1 MPRVGDGM
9 SEADG
14 QYAAAF
20 GYLDSH
26 TRLVDGAMRL
36 HIDVIEPWQ
45 CLMQAAQDAGFQLTL
60 ASAYRSFDR
69 QQLIWNAKLS
79 GKRPILD
86 DNGCE
91 LDIQCLSALEKV
103 ERVLRWSALP
113 GASRHHWGTDMD
125 IYDKAAISD
134 DYQLQLTP
142 DEYMGGGPFAPM
154 ITWLQ
159 EYLRDPAAPAFFF
172 PYIEDNNGVMP
183 EPWHLS
189 YRPVAERYEQQWSLK
204 HLANHLGQ
212 CDVLEKD
219 TVLQHLDELYER
231 FILDSINPKT

>member
-1 MPRVGDGM
+1 MNGVD
-9 SEADG
+9 S

-20 GYLDSH
+20 GYVDSH
-26 TRLVDGAMRL
+26 TQLVDGAMRL
-36 HIDVIEPWQ
+36 HVKVVEPWER
-45 CLMQAAQDAGFQLTL
+45 LVKAAENAGFQLVL
-60 ASAYRSFDR
+60 ASAYRSFER
-69 QQLIWNAKLS
+69 QQLIWNAKLT
-79 GKRPILD
+79 GKRPVLD
-86 DNGCE
+86 DNGFE
-91 LDIQCLSALEKV
+91 LDIKCLSPLERV
-103 ERVLRWSALP
+103 QRVLRWSALP

-125 IYDKAAISD
+125 IYDKAAVSN

-142 DEYMGGGPFAPM
+142 DEYRGDGPFAPM
-154 ITWLQ
+154 IAWLQ
-159 EYLRDPAAPAFFF
+159 DYLRQSAAPAFFF

-189 YRPVAERYEQQWSLK
+189 YRPVAERYQQQWSLE

-219 TVLQHLDELYER
+219 AVLQHLDELYER